1 MVKYI
6 LGATDQAVRGL
17 GSGAAPGA
25 EQMATLPGFRAE
37 ASPRVALV
45 RAVRL
50 RELLAVLRALA
61 PAPSLQYFIVN

>member
-1 MVKYI
+1 
-6 LGATDQAVRGL
+6 
-17 GSGAAPGA
+17 
-25 EQMATLPGFRAE
+25 MATLSGFRAE
-37 ASPRVALV
+37 ASARVALV